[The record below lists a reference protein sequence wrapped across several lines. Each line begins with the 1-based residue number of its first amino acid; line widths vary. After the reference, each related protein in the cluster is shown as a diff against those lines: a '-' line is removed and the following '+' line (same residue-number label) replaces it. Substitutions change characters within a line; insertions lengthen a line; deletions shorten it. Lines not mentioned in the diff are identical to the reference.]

1 MARKPNSNP
10 AARPVASSSNTLS
23 SSGRLVLHG
32 VDFSGA
38 DGGGAAKI
46 RIAERELAPRS
57 AIHVRGRIDRN
68 GLRKAILESAADG
81 REHLWR
87 IDAPFGLP
95 LECFAASRPEG
106 MAEGELSWRAVAEW
120 MAGFDTP
127 RDWRGAMRDMSKRE
141 PKRACDREFRTP
153 LAPMNL
159 RVFKQTF
166 TVITEIL
173 LPLADAG
180 IAIEPVSMPAGGAA
194 RVRVAEGC
202 PASIL
207 LRRGWPARGYKGGG
221 EPPRI
226 VREEIIRLLR
236 RDGLEIP
243 SNLAVEA
250 IHDEEGDLLD
260 AMIMVTAPLE
270 VPIPAE
276 LAATAAVEAW
286 VY

>member
-1 MARKPNSNP
+1 MQ
-10 AARPVASSSNTLS
+10 
-23 SSGRLVLHG
+23 RLILHG

-57 AIHVRGRIDRN
+57 PVHVRGRLDRN
-68 GLRKAILESAADG
+68 GLRRAIVESQSDG

-95 LECFAASRPEG
+95 LECFAAELPQG
-106 MAEGELSWRAVAEW
+106 FAEGEVTWRSVAEW
-120 MAGFDTP
+120 MAGFDSA
-127 RDWRGAMRDMSKRE
+127 RSWRGAMREMSRRE
-141 PKRACDREFRTP
+141 PKRACDREFKTP

-173 LPLADAG
+173 LPLAEQG
-180 IAIEPVSMPAGGAA
+180 IAIDPVCMPANGYA

-207 LRRGWPARGYKGGG
+207 HRRGWPTKGYKGGG
-221 EPPRI
+221 EPPR
-226 VREEIIRLLR
+226 VLREELIRLLR
-236 RDGLEIP
+236 KDGLEID
-243 SNLAVEA
+243 SQHAVEA

-260 AMIMVTAPLE
+260 AMILVTEPLG
-270 VPIPAE
+270 VAIPAE

>member
-1 MARKPNSNP
+1 MRG
-10 AARPVASSSNTLS
+10 LI
-23 SSGRLVLHG
+23 LHG

-46 RIAERELAPRS
+46 RIAEREHAPRS
-57 AIHVRGRIDRN
+57 AVRVRGRLDRN
-68 GLRKAILESAADG
+68 GLRRAILESRSDG

-95 LECFAASRPEG
+95 AECFSEARPEG
-106 MAEGELSWRAVAEW
+106 MPAGEVTWRGIAEW
-120 MAGFDTP
+120 MSGFGTA
-127 RDWRGAMRDMSKRE
+127 REWRGAMRELSRRE
-141 PKRACDREFRTP
+141 PRRLCDREFRTP

-173 LPLADAG
+173 LPLSEEG
-180 IAIEPVSMPAGGAA
+180 IAIEPVAVPAGGSS
-194 RVRVAEGC
+194 VRVCEGC
-202 PASIL
+202 PASVL
-207 LRRGWPARGYKGGG
+207 LRRGWPAKGYKGGG
-221 EPPRI
+221 EPPR
-226 VREEIIRLLR
+226 VLREEIIRLLR
-236 RDGLEIP
+236 KDGLEIP
-243 SNLAVEA
+243 SPHAVEA

-260 AMIMVTAPLE
+260 AMILVTEPLA

-276 LAATAAVEAW
+276 HAATVSVEAW

>member
-1 MARKPNSNP
+1 MKSP
-10 AARPVASSSNTLS
+10 ATKAETTGSH
-23 SSGRLVLHG
+23 LVIHG

-57 AIHVRGRIDRN
+57 AVAIRPRVDRN
-68 GLRKAILESAADG
+68 GLRRAILESARDG

-95 LECFAASRPEG
+95 LECFAGARPEG
-106 MAEGELSWRAVAEW
+106 FGDGPVTWMAIAEW
-120 MAGFDTP
+120 MARFDTA
-127 RDWRGAMRDMSKRE
+127 REWRGAMRELSRRE
-141 PKRACDREFRTP
+141 PKRTCDRALATP

-173 LPLADAG
+173 LPLAREG
-180 IAIEPVSMPAGGAA
+180 IAIEPVSMPADRADA

-202 PASIL
+202 PASV
-207 LRRGWPARGYKGGG
+207 LRHRGWPAKGYKGGG
-221 EPPRI
+221 EPPRV
-226 VREEIIRLLR
+226 VREEIVRLLR
-236 RDGLEIP
+236 KDGLEIA
-243 SNLAVEA
+243 SQTAVEA
-250 IHDEEGDLLD
+250 IHDVEGALLD
-260 AMIMVTAPLE
+260 ALILTTAPIA
-270 VPIPAE
+270 VPAE
-276 LAATAAVEAW
+276 GLPPEALVEAW

>member
-1 MARKPNSNP
+1 MQ
-10 AARPVASSSNTLS
+10 
-23 SSGRLVLHG
+23 RLILHG

-57 AIHVRGRIDRN
+57 PVHVRGRLDRN
-68 GLRKAILESAADG
+68 GLRRAITESQSDG

-95 LECFAASRPEG
+95 LECFAAGLPEG
-106 MAEGELSWRAVAEW
+106 FLRDGSGDAAVTWRSIAEW
-120 MAGFDTP
+120 MASFTTA
-127 RDWRGAMRDMSKRE
+127 RDWRGAMREMSRRE

-159 RVFKQTF
+159 RVFKQTY
-166 TVITEIL
+166 TAITEIL

-180 IAIEPVSMPAGGAA
+180 IAIEPVCMPANGYA

-207 LRRGWPARGYKGGG
+207 HRRGWPTKGYKGGG
-221 EPPRI
+221 EPPR
-226 VREEIIRLLR
+226 VLREELIRLLR
-236 RDGLEIP
+236 KDGLEIP
-243 SNLAVEA
+243 SQNAVEA

-260 AMIMVTAPLE
+260 AMILVTEPLG
-270 VPIPAE
+270 VAIPAE

>member
-1 MARKPNSNP
+1 MA
-10 AARPVASSSNTLS
+10 
-23 SSGRLVLHG
+23 GLVLHG

-46 RIAERELAPRS
+46 RIAERDLAARS
-57 AIHVRGRIDRN
+57 AVRVRGRLDRN
-68 GLRKAILESAADG
+68 GLRRAILESRDDG

-95 LECFAASRPEG
+95 LACFAESRPEG
-106 MAEGELSWRAVAEW
+106 LPEGELSWRQVAEW
-120 MAGFDTP
+120 MSGFGTA
-127 RDWRGAMRDMSKRE
+127 REWRGAMRDSSRKE

-173 LPLADAG
+173 LPLADEG
-180 IAIEPVSMPAGGAA
+180 VAIEPVSMPAGGS
-194 RVRVAEGC
+194 RVRVCEGC

-207 LRRGWPARGYKGGG
+207 LRKEWPAKGYKGSG
-221 EPPRI
+221 EPPR
-226 VREEIIRLLR
+226 VRREEIIRLLR
-236 RDGLEIP
+236 KDGLEIP
-243 SNLAVEA
+243 SQFAVEA

-260 AMIMVTAPLE
+260 ALILLTAPLG
-270 VPIPAE
+270 VPVPAE

>member
-1 MARKPNSNP
+1 MA
-10 AARPVASSSNTLS
+10 ATI
-23 SSGRLVLHG
+23 LHG

-46 RIAERELAPRS
+46 RIAERDLAPRS
-57 AIHVRGRIDRN
+57 AVRVRGRLDRN
-68 GLRKAILESAADG
+68 GLRRAILESRSDG
-81 REHLWR
+81 RDHLWR

-95 LECFAASRPEG
+95 LECFAAERPEG
-106 MAEGELSWRAVAEW
+106 MADGPVSWRAVAEW
-120 MAGFDTP
+120 MAGFENA
-127 RDWRGAMRDMSKRE
+127 REWRGAMRELSRRE

-173 LPLADAG
+173 LPLADEG
-180 IAIEPVSMPAGGAA
+180 IAIDPVSVPSGGSA
-194 RVRVAEGC
+194 VRVCEGC
-202 PASIL
+202 PASVL
-207 LRRGWPARGYKGGG
+207 HHRGWPSKGYKGGG

-226 VREEIIRLLR
+226 LREEIIRLLR
-236 RDGLEIP
+236 KDGLEIP
-243 SNLAVEA
+243 SQNAVEA

-260 AMIMVTAPLE
+260 ALILVTAPLG
-270 VPIPAE
+270 VPVPAE